1 VNRNDH
7 HKGRARTICSSP
19 SKDFADAL
27 GMSPEKGGPVLSF
40 TPAAWRAFLDTI
52 TRDAF

>member
-1 VNRNDH
+1 MLRD
-7 HKGRARTICSSP
+7 
-19 SKDFADAL
+19 SKQ
-27 GMSPEKGGPVLSF
+27 PGPVLSF